1 MTDHLPVATLS
12 AFADGEL
19 SAEDTAAAR
28 QHVDDCLSCAA
39 RLIDTWLLKA
49 SLGKSGRRYSL
60 PAETE
65 QRLRK
70 AIVEEPLSVSAPRTP
85 SNRNWMGISGW
96 IAAAAMLAVLLTWS
110 LIQLR
115 GGRAGNNQYAA
126 LAAEVS
132 DLHIATLASG
142 APPEVLS
149 SDRHTVKPWFQ
160 GKLPFSF
167 NLPDSLPADTRLEG
181 ANVAYLEDRP
191 VAQLLF
197 SIGRHRA
204 SVFVAQ
210 RRDAS
215 RPQTITA
222 THAGFRVIAL
232 ETGDLELIAVSDAEP
247 NRVLALETALR
258 DAQASP

>member
-19 SAEDTAAAR
+19 SAEQTAAAR
-28 QHVDDCLSCAA
+28 QHVDDCHSCAA
-39 RLIDTWLLKA
+39 HLIDTWLLRT
-49 SLGKSGRRYSL
+49 SIGKSAHRYAL

-65 QRLRK
+65 QRLRS
-70 AIVEEPLSVSAPRTP
+70 AIAQERISFTAPQTVS
-85 SNRNWMGISGW
+85 SRNWMGISGW

-115 GGRAGNNQYAA
+115 GHRAGNSEYAA
-126 LAAEVS
+126 LAAEAS
-132 DLHIATLASG
+132 DLHIAALASG

-181 ANVAYLEDRP
+181 ANVAYLDGRP
-191 VAQLLF
+191 AAQLLF

-222 THAGFRVIAL
+222 THAGFRVVAL
-232 ETGDLELIAVSDAEP
+232 ETGDLELLAVSDAEP
-247 NRVLALETALR
+247 NRVLALQTALR
-258 DAQASP
+258 DAQVSR

>member
-1 MTDHLPVATLS
+1 MTDHLSVVTLS

-19 SAEDTAAAR
+19 SAEETAFAR

-49 SLGKSGRRYSL
+49 SIGKSGHRYAL

-65 QRLRK
+65 QRLRR
-70 AIVEEPLSVSAPRTP
+70 AIADEPLSASAPRAA
-85 SNRNWMGISGW
+85 SGRNWMRISGW
-96 IAAAAMLAVLLTWS
+96 IAAAAMLALLLTWS
-110 LIQLR
+110 LMQFR
-115 GGRAGNNQYAA
+115 GQDGQYAA
-126 LAAEVS
+126 LASEAS
-132 DLHIATLASG
+132 DLHIAMLASG
-142 APPEVLS
+142 TPPEVLS

-167 NLPDSLPADTRLEG
+167 NLPDALPADTRLDG
-181 ANVAYLEDRP
+181 ANVAYLDDRP

-204 SVFVAQ
+204 SVFVTQ
-210 RRDAS
+210 RKDAS
-215 RPQTITA
+215 RPQTITV
-222 THAGFRVIAL
+222 THAGFRVIGL

-247 NRVLALETALR
+247 SRVRALETALG
-258 DAQASP
+258 DAQGSR